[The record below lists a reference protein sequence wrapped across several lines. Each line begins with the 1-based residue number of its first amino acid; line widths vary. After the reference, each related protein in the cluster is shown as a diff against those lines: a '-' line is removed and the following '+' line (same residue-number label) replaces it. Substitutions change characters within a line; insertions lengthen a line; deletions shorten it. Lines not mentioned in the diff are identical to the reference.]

1 MTFLV
6 SIETT
11 CFFLLVP
18 NGVLWDYWVE
28 VKAETWPRVLFAKT
42 FDLLRHFNLG
52 TKIKLRSLKRSS
64 RKKWEKEEEQF
75 SMIFR
80 QDATP
85 QQISKQPT
93 RQFLQTL
100 IRNYPLPSLDRV
112 LCAQVP
118 SHTVAHSGLNNR
130 FFQKLLIIEKIQ
142 AATKQ
147 RKKQYFTQ

>member
-64 RKKWEKEEEQF
+64 RKKWEKRRRIVFHDFQIGCHTPADKQTTYKTILIDLDKKLPF
-75 SMIFR
+75 AIFG
-80 QDATP
+80 QGIVCT
-85 QQISKQPT
+85 ST
-93 RQFLQTL
+93 RPH
-100 IRNYPLPSLDRV
+100 RS
-112 LCAQVP
+112 
-118 SHTVAHSGLNNR
+118 
-130 FFQKLLIIEKIQ
+130 
-142 AATKQ
+142 
-147 RKKQYFTQ
+147 TQWTE